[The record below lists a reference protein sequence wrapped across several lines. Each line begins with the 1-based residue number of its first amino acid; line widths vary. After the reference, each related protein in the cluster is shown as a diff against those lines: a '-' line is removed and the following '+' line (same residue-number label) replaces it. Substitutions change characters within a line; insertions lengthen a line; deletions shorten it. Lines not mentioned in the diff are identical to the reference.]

1 MHLFGVWGQRLGGH
15 VTLCGAPLARSPRAC
30 IAQGMVLITEDRKR
44 YGLVLQQSVGFNLS
58 LSTLTALSPAFV
70 VQRDAEATANERFI
84 DRLRIKAASQETP
97 AVTLS
102 GGNQQKVM
110 IGKALMTE
118 PKVVLLDEP
127 TRGIDVGAKL
137 EIYELVNTLTEQG
150 LAVVLVSS
158 ELPELM
164 GLSDRIV
171 MLANGTIGGTFAGAA
186 ITQEALLA
194 AAMGHGND

>member
-1 MHLFGVWGQRLGGH
+1 MHLFGVWGERVAGS
-15 VTLCGAPLARSPRAC
+15 VTLCGAPLARSPRGC

-44 YGLVLQQSVGFNLS
+44 FGLVLQQAVGFNLS
-58 LSTLTALSPAFV
+58 LSNLAELSPAFV
-70 VQRDAEATANERFI
+70 VRRDAESAANDSYIE
-84 DRLRIKAASQETP
+84 RLRIKVASQETP

-110 IGKALMTE
+110 IGKALMTR

-137 EIYELVNTLTEQG
+137 EIYELVNALTEQG

-171 MLANGTIGGTFAGAA
+171 MLADGAMGGTFAGEA
-186 ITQEALLA
+186 ITQEALLT
-194 AAMGHGND
+194 AAMGHEND